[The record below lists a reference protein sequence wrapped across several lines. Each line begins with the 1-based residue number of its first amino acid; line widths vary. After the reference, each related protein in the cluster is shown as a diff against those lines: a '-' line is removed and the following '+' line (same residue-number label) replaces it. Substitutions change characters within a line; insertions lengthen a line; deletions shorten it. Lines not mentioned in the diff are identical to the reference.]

1 MSVSVGPKIT
11 TSDLLVNLDAANI
24 KSYPYHPG
32 PADHGISEW
41 YCFVTG
47 NVTFAAME
55 NVTIYEVTDLGVTS
69 VKVSPSAVPQK
80 GTFAITAG
88 YQYYADGPMFLV
100 AEDNHHYIAPMTMSG
115 TQFGHYTTTR
125 DVADQ
130 WDYYIY
136 APYSNATVNF
146 HIGTANG
153 INDPATATI
162 SVSKGAQSVYSILEA
177 NQEKFVYI
185 SSDEPVI
192 ITVVNVGA
200 GPWDKTILS
209 PARPIL
215 YNRPLGYY
223 GRMIGGA
230 SPSVGGTNSTA
241 VYSANGTDNV
251 FSYTVADGDGGDSAQ
266 GLGPDFLC
274 DRYIFGNVLSDYA
287 LVAPY
292 ESTIVDVSYWSGTA
306 WVLLERHTLTGGT
319 ATSPQYQ
326 FRDGTTGVGVDGT
339 IISGLA
345 ANFASGANLWKWESN
360 NPFYLCINDSTND
373 ELSMLGWT
381 SSRSVRTVNNA
392 DLNWK
397 NLVNYSTLSDI
408 RNGVDYSS
416 SNGGIMAFD
425 GADDYALVSDS
436 GYPASW
442 SDPFS
447 MECWMYVPT
456 GAAWSNSAIS
466 PIIIRGAY
474 SGSHGIGR
482 STTNN
487 IVQTYI
493 RGDSGAVAAYATIAR
508 DAWHHGVGT
517 CNGSTTSIFVNGAL
531 IQTSVSIVQT
541 GIPEQDSWRIG
552 QAYAFGG
559 TNGIAY
565 QGSLANVKIYSK
577 ALTAS
582 EVAQNF
588 EAHRG
593 RFGI

>member
-1 MSVSVGPKIT
+1 MSVSVGPRIV
-11 TSDLLVNLDAANI
+11 TSNLLVNVDAANI

-32 PADHGISEW
+32 PSDHAISEW

-47 NVTFAAME
+47 SATYAAME

-69 VKVSPSAVPQK
+69 VAVNPSSTPQR
-80 GTFAITAG
+80 GTLTITAG
-88 YQYYADGPMFLV
+88 YQYYADGPVFLV

-130 WDYYIY
+130 WNYYVY
-136 APYSNATVNF
+136 APYANATVNF
-146 HIGTANG
+146 HIGTTNG

-162 SVSKGAQSVYSILEA
+162 SVSKGTQSVYSILEA

-200 GPWDKTILS
+200 GPWDRTILS
-209 PARPIL
+209 PARPIF
-215 YNRPLGYY
+215 YNRYLVYY
-223 GRMIGGA
+223 RTMIGTV
-230 SPSVGGTNSTA
+230 PTVGGTNNTA

-251 FSYTVADGDGGDSAQ
+251 FSYTVADGDGGDAAQ

-292 ESTIVDVSYWSGTA
+292 ESTIVDVSYWNGTA

-326 FRDGTTGVGVDGT
+326 FRDGTAGVGVTGT
-339 IISGLA
+339 NISGNA
-345 ANFASGANLWKWESN
+345 ANFASGATLWKWESN
-360 NPFYLCINDSTND
+360 NPFYLCINDSAND

-397 NLVNYSTLSDI
+397 NMVNYSALSDI

-416 SNGGIMAFD
+416 SNGGIMTFD
-425 GADDYALVSDS
+425 GVDDYALIADT
-436 GYPASW
+436 GYPLTW

-456 GAAWSNSAIS
+456 GAAWSNSILS
-466 PIIIRGAY
+466 PVIIRGSY
-474 SGSHGIGR
+474 TGSHGIARG
-482 STTNN
+482 TTNN
-487 IVQTYI
+487 QVQTYI

-508 DAWHHGVGT
+508 DAWYHVVGT
-517 CNGSTTSIFVNGAL
+517 WNGSTTSIYVNGAL
-531 IQTSVSIVQT
+531 IQTSGSIVQT
-541 GIPEQDSWRIG
+541 GVPEQDSWRIG
-552 QAYAFGG
+552 QAYAFAGA
-559 TNGIAY
+559 NGIAY
-565 QGSLANVKIYSK
+565 QGSLANVKIYSR
-577 ALTAS
+577 ALNLS
-582 EVAQNF
+582 EVKTNY
-588 EAHRG
+588 ESLRG
-593 RFGI
+593 RFGL